1 MSSGLVSNLLFRM
14 FRMLLILTG
23 VVGAMAILFP
33 LIQEFSG
40 PAHVRSSPP
49 SAPSTR

>member
-23 VVGAMAILFP
+23 AVGAMAITFP
-33 LIQEFSG
+33 LIQEYTSA
-40 PAHVRSSPP
+40 PRVPSTP